1 MKIFIRAFLPLLV
14 GFFII
19 TGKPAQAQTKIG
31 FVDSEKLVAVL
42 PESNDAQQRLD
53 NLVSEWQTEISA
65 LNDSLSK
72 LEKDF
77 ENKKLILTEELK
89 AQLLQNI
96 DNLKK
101 YIETFKVNKFGEG
114 GEYFQK
120 QREFVKPVQEK
131 IYDAILK
138 VAEKENFDYVFDR
151 NSDIFLMYV
160 NEQYDL
166 TQKVIKILTG
176 N

>member
-1 MKIFIRAFLPLLV
+1 M
-14 GFFII
+14 
-19 TGKPAQAQTKIG
+19 
-31 FVDSEKLVAVL
+31 
-42 PESNDAQQRLD
+42 
-53 NLVSEWQTEISA
+53 
-65 LNDSLSK
+65 
-72 LEKDF
+72 
-77 ENKKLILTEELK
+77 
-89 AQLLQNI
+89 
-96 DNLKK
+96 
-101 YIETFKVNKFGEG
+101 
-114 GEYFQK
+114 
-120 QREFVKPVQEK
+120 KPVQEK

>member
-1 MKIFIRAFLPLLV
+1 M
-14 GFFII
+14 
-19 TGKPAQAQTKIG
+19 
-31 FVDSEKLVAVL
+31 
-42 PESNDAQQRLD
+42 
-53 NLVSEWQTEISA
+53 
-65 LNDSLSK
+65 
-72 LEKDF
+72 
-77 ENKKLILTEELK
+77 K

-120 QREFVKPVQEK
+120 QREFMKPVQEK